1 MDSVSAAI
9 CQRRFKTNRG
19 LLQHLS
25 FCRKRNRENNIN
37 SNTAI
42 DGSNSRD
49 AANDKSDSHNSNRNG
64 GYKRYFWNDVRG
76 TVFKKNLNDA
86 YEKMAYWK
94 QNLFMMPSGAAGKKY
109 IEEITFLLKLWIQD
123 SPLKSTA
130 LWAIHI
136 MPALLLQK
144 PSKNLKSKDHLVS
157 LERRLKLWEEGNISN
172 LVHEGETTQER
183 MKISEKGMNT
193 EKISLKFKNMMSKGK
208 VNRVL
213 KLLTENMSNEIL
225 PLNDKTLKMLK
236 QKHPEANEP
245 TQEVLLQGP
254 VRPVHQI
261 VYEDMNESLILKAA
275 MLIKGGSGPSGLDAD
290 GWRKILISRS
300 FGTAS
305 SHLRKTFGLFVKRL
319 LRRDKK

>member
-1 MDSVSAAI
+1 MENNPSELISSNQQNQNQNSGQYVSCNM
-9 CQRRFKTNRG
+9 CQRGIKTNRE

-42 DGSNSRD
+42 DGSNSRE

-123 SPLKSTA
+123 SPLKSIA

-172 LVHEGETTQER
+172 LAHEEETIQER
-183 MKISEKGMNT
+183 RKISEKGMNI
-193 EKISLKFKNMMSKGK
+193 EKISLKFKNMMSK
-208 VNRVL
+208 VTS
-213 KLLTENMSNEIL
+213 TER
-225 PLNDKTLKMLK
+225 LN
-236 QKHPEANEP
+236 
-245 TQEVLLQGP
+245 
-254 VRPVHQI
+254 
-261 VYEDMNESLILKAA
+261 
-275 MLIKGGSGPSGLDAD
+275 
-290 GWRKILISRS
+290 
-300 FGTAS
+300 F
-305 SHLRKTFGLFVKRL
+305 
-319 LRRDKK
+319 